1 VRGLAGS
8 QSHSSRLHFYDYR
21 LLASNSHGAGGHKL
35 QAPTSTLSERERL
48 PTAPPADRR
57 AARAARRRP
66 RPPLP
71 PAVPPRLTVATGA
84 LWIEQSALATLTSGS
99 PDLAALAPIYLL
111 VVAATVD
118 AVGIARQ
125 SQQYLTVTTDGDL
138 LTCPVCGN
146 DVDPELDFCHWC
158 TTDLD
163 QFTVVPAGEAP
174 PEPDRET
181 E

>member
-1 VRGLAGS
+1 MNV
-8 QSHSSRLHFYDYR
+8 SRL
-21 LLASNSHGAGGHKL
+21 
-35 QAPTSTLSERERL
+35 
-48 PTAPPADRR
+48 
-57 AARAARRRP
+57 RRP
-66 RPPLP
+66 LTAGLLGLLVVGLGHLYLRRFRRGAAWML
-71 PAVPPRLTVATGA
+71 LTVATAA
-84 LWIEQSALATLTSGS
+84 LWVEEPALTALSNGS
-99 PDLAALAPIYLL
+99 FDLVALAPVYLL

-125 SQQYLTVTTDGDL
+125 SQQYLTVTSEGDL

-163 QFTVVPAGEAP
+163 QFTVVPAGETP
-174 PEPDRET
+174 PEPDHERERET